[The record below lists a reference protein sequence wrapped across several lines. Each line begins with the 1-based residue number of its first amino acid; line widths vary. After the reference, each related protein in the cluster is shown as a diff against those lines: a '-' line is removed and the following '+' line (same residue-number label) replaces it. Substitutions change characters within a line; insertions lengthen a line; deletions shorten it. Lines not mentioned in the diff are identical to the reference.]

1 MDFNFF
7 EIEKNIE
14 MSQLKLEK
22 HGSKKRSIL
31 LIIKMLI
38 ILVSWLGYAKNETY
52 RDNIVPDISVNDIK
66 LSDTTAVV
74 LGYSD
79 LKYNVIEGKE
89 ELPYIIFTN
98 ENKTEVLKLYL
109 FYGTKRNEFY
119 QAEISPYDK
128 KTISNPTKYKNF
140 STESGIKLGISK
152 KNLIKIKGNNF
163 VETNHVLRYEISDY
177 EKSHFLEKYNLPIY
191 FAEYTFDQDK
201 LSKIYFG
208 FEYP

>member
-1 MDFNFF
+1 MN
-7 EIEKNIE
+7 
-14 MSQLKLEK
+14 QLKLEK
-22 HGSKKRSIL
+22 HSSRKRSIL
-31 LIIKMLI
+31 LIIKLLI
-38 ILVSWLGYAKNETY
+38 ILVSLLDCAKNETY
-52 RDNIVPDISVNDIK
+52 KENIVSDISVNDIK
-66 LSDTTAVV
+66 LSDTTVVV

-79 LKYNVIEGKE
+79 LKYNVIEIKE
-89 ELPYIIFTN
+89 ALPYAIFTN
-98 ENKTEVLKLYL
+98 ENKTEILKLYL
-109 FYGTKRNEFY
+109 FYGAKRNEFY
-119 QAEISPYDK
+119 QVEISPYDK

-152 KNLIKIKGNNF
+152 KDLVKIKGNNF
-163 VETNHVLRYEISDY
+163 TETNHVLRYEISDY

>member
-1 MDFNFF
+1 
-7 EIEKNIE
+7 

-22 HGSKKRSIL
+22 HSSRKRSIL
-31 LIIKMLI
+31 LIIKLLI
-38 ILVSWLGYAKNETY
+38 ILVSVLGCAKNETY
-52 RDNIVPDISVNDIK
+52 RDNIVPDISVNNIK
-66 LSDTTAVV
+66 LSDTAAVV
-74 LGYSD
+74 LGYND
-79 LKYNVIEGKE
+79 LKYNVIEDKE
-89 ELPYIIFTN
+89 ALPYAIFTN
-98 ENKTEVLKLYL
+98 ENKTEILKLYL
-109 FYGTKRNEFY
+109 FYGAKRNEFY

-152 KNLIKIKGNNF
+152 KDLIKIKGNNF
-163 VETNHVLRYEISDY
+163 VETNHILRYEISDY
-177 EKSHFLEKYNLPIY
+177 EKSHFLGKYNLPIY

>member
-1 MDFNFF
+1 
-7 EIEKNIE
+7 

-22 HGSKKRSIL
+22 HSSRKTSIL
-31 LIIKMLI
+31 LIIKLLI
-38 ILVSWLGYAKNETY
+38 ILVSLLGCAKNETY
-52 RDNIVPDISVNDIK
+52 KENIVPDISVNDIK
-66 LSDTTAVV
+66 LSDTTVVV

-79 LKYNVIEGKE
+79 LKYNVIEIKE
-89 ELPYIIFTN
+89 ALPYAIFTN
-98 ENKTEVLKLYL
+98 ENKTEILKLYL
-109 FYGTKRNEFY
+109 FYGTKINQFY

-128 KTISNPTKYKNF
+128 KTIPNPTKYKNF

-152 KNLIKIKGNNF
+152 KDLIKIKGNSF

-201 LSKIYFG
+201 LCKIYFG

>member
-1 MDFNFF
+1 MN
-7 EIEKNIE
+7 
-14 MSQLKLEK
+14 QLKLEK
-22 HGSKKRSIL
+22 HSSRKRSIL
-31 LIIKMLI
+31 LIIKLLI
-38 ILVSWLGYAKNETY
+38 ILVSLSGCAKNETY
-52 RDNIVPDISVNDIK
+52 RDNIVPDISVNNIK

-89 ELPYIIFTN
+89 ELPYVIFTN

-163 VETNHVLRYEISDY
+163 TETNHVLRYEISDY
-177 EKSHFLEKYNLPIY
+177 EKSHFLEKYNMPIY

-201 LSKIYFG
+201 LCKIHFG

>member
-1 MDFNFF
+1 MKTFYFV
-7 EIEKNIE
+7 
-14 MSQLKLEK
+14 
-22 HGSKKRSIL
+22 SI
-31 LIIKMLI
+31 IFMLFTNCKDT
-38 ILVSWLGYAKNETY
+38 KNETY
-52 RDNIVPDISVNDIK
+52 RENIVPDISFNDIK

-89 ELPYIIFTN
+89 ELPYVIFTN
-98 ENKTEVLKLYL
+98 ENKTEILKLYL
-109 FYGTKRNEFY
+109 FYGMKRNEFY

-128 KTISNPTKYKNF
+128 KTIPNPTKYKNF

-152 KNLIKIKGNNF
+152 KDLIKIKGNNF
-163 VETNHVLRYEISDY
+163 VETNHILRYEISDY

-191 FAEYTFDQDK
+191 FVEYTFDQDK
-201 LSKIYFG
+201 LCKIYFG

>member
-1 MDFNFF
+1 
-7 EIEKNIE
+7 

-22 HGSKKRSIL
+22 HSSRKRSIL
-31 LIIKMLI
+31 LIIKLLI
-38 ILVSWLGYAKNETY
+38 ILVSLLGCAKNETY
-52 RDNIVPDISVNDIK
+52 RDNIVPDISINDIK

-89 ELPYIIFTN
+89 ELPYVIFTN
-98 ENKTEVLKLYL
+98 ENKTEILKLYL
-109 FYGTKRNEFY
+109 FYGAKRNEFY

-152 KNLIKIKGNNF
+152 KDLIKIKGNNF
-163 VETNHVLRYEISDY
+163 VETNHILRYEISDY
-177 EKSHFLEKYNLPIY
+177 EKSHFLGKYNLPIY

>member
-1 MDFNFF
+1 MN
-7 EIEKNIE
+7 
-14 MSQLKLEK
+14 QLKLEK
-22 HGSKKRSIL
+22 HSSRKRSIL
-31 LIIKMLI
+31 LIIKLLI
-38 ILVSWLGYAKNETY
+38 ILVSVLGCAKNETY
-52 RDNIVPDISVNDIK
+52 RDNIVPDISVNNIK

-89 ELPYIIFTN
+89 ELPYVIFTN

-163 VETNHVLRYEISDY
+163 TETNHVLRYEISDY
-177 EKSHFLEKYNLPIY
+177 EKSRFLEKYNLPIY

-201 LSKIYFG
+201 LCKIH

>member
-1 MDFNFF
+1 
-7 EIEKNIE
+7 

-22 HGSKKRSIL
+22 HSGRKISIL
-31 LIIKMLI
+31 LIIKLLI
-38 ILVSWLGYAKNETY
+38 ILVSVLGCAKNETY
-52 RDNIVPDISVNDIK
+52 KDNIVPDISVDDIK

-79 LKYNVIEGKE
+79 LKYNVIEDKE
-89 ELPYIIFTN
+89 VLPYAIFTN
-98 ENKTEVLKLYL
+98 ENKTEILKLYL

-119 QAEISPYDK
+119 QVEISPYDK
-128 KTISNPTKYKNF
+128 KTVPNPTKYKNF

-152 KNLIKIKGNNF
+152 KDLIKIKGNNF
-163 VETNHVLRYEISDY
+163 VEINHVLRYEISDY
-177 EKSHFLEKYNLPIY
+177 EKSHFLGKYNLPIY

-201 LSKIYFG
+201 LCKIYFG

>member
-1 MDFNFF
+1 
-7 EIEKNIE
+7 

-22 HGSKKRSIL
+22 HSSRKRSIL
-31 LIIKMLI
+31 LIIKLLI
-38 ILVSWLGYAKNETY
+38 ILMSVLGCAKNETY
-52 RDNIVPDISVNDIK
+52 RDNIVPDISINDIK

-79 LKYNVIEGKE
+79 LKYNIIEDEE
-89 ELPYIIFTN
+89 ELPYVIFTN
-98 ENKTEVLKLYL
+98 ENKTEILKLYL
-109 FYGTKRNEFY
+109 FYGAKRNEFY
-119 QAEISPYDK
+119 QVEISPYNK
-128 KTISNPTKYKNF
+128 KTIPNPTKYANF

-152 KNLIKIKGNNF
+152 KDLIKIKGNNF
-163 VETNHVLRYEISDY
+163 TETNRVLRYEISDY

>member
-1 MDFNFF
+1 
-7 EIEKNIE
+7 

-22 HGSKKRSIL
+22 HSSRKRSIL
-31 LIIKMLI
+31 LIIKLLI
-38 ILVSWLGYAKNETY
+38 ILVSVLGCAKNETY
-52 RDNIVPDISVNDIK
+52 KENIVPDISVNNIK

-89 ELPYIIFTN
+89 ELPYVIFTN

-163 VETNHVLRYEISDY
+163 TETNHVLRYEISDY
-177 EKSHFLEKYNLPIY
+177 EKSHFLEKYNMPIY

-201 LSKIYFG
+201 LCKIHFG

>member
-1 MDFNFF
+1 MKTFYFV
-7 EIEKNIE
+7 
-14 MSQLKLEK
+14 
-22 HGSKKRSIL
+22 G
-31 LIIKMLI
+31 IIFMLFTNCKDT
-38 ILVSWLGYAKNETY
+38 KNETY

-79 LKYNVIEGKE
+79 LKYNVIEGKKA
-89 ELPYIIFTN
+89 LPYVIFTN
-98 ENKTEVLKLYL
+98 ENKTEILKLYL
-109 FYGTKRNEFY
+109 FYGAKRNEFY
-119 QAEISPYDK
+119 QAEIRPYDK

-152 KNLIKIKGNNF
+152 KDLIKIKGNNF
-163 VETNHVLRYEISDY
+163 VEINHILRYEISDY
-177 EKSHFLEKYNLPIY
+177 EKSYFLEKYNMPIY

>member
-1 MDFNFF
+1 MN
-7 EIEKNIE
+7 
-14 MSQLKLEK
+14 QLKLEK
-22 HGSKKRSIL
+22 HSGRKISIL
-31 LIIKMLI
+31 LIIKLLI
-38 ILVSWLGYAKNETY
+38 ILVSVLGCVKNEIY
-52 RDNIVPDISVNDIK
+52 KDNIVPDISVNDIK
-66 LSDTTAVV
+66 LSDTAAVV

-79 LKYNVIEGKE
+79 LKYNIIEDKE
-89 ELPYIIFTN
+89 VLPYAIFTN
-98 ENKTEVLKLYL
+98 ENKTEILKLYL

-119 QAEISPYDK
+119 QVEISPYDK
-128 KTISNPTKYKNF
+128 KTVPNPTKYKNF

-152 KNLIKIKGNNF
+152 KDLIKIKGNNF

>member
-1 MDFNFF
+1 MN
-7 EIEKNIE
+7 
-14 MSQLKLEK
+14 QLKLEK
-22 HGSKKRSIL
+22 HSGRKISIL
-31 LIIKMLI
+31 LIIKLLI
-38 ILVSWLGYAKNETY
+38 ILVSVLGCVKNETY
-52 RDNIVPDISVNDIK
+52 KDNIVPDISVNDIK
-66 LSDTTAVV
+66 LSDTAAVV

-79 LKYNVIEGKE
+79 LKYNIIEDKE
-89 ELPYIIFTN
+89 VLPYAIFTN
-98 ENKTEVLKLYL
+98 ENKTEILKLYL

-119 QAEISPYDK
+119 QVEISPYDK
-128 KTISNPTKYKNF
+128 KTVPNPTKYKNF

-152 KNLIKIKGNNF
+152 KDLIKIKGNNF

-201 LSKIYFG
+201 LCKIYFG

>member
-1 MDFNFF
+1 MN
-7 EIEKNIE
+7 
-14 MSQLKLEK
+14 QLKLEK
-22 HGSKKRSIL
+22 HSGRKISIL
-31 LIIKMLI
+31 LIIKLLI
-38 ILVSWLGYAKNETY
+38 ILVSVLGCAKNETY
-52 RDNIVPDISVNDIK
+52 KDNIVPDISVNDIK
-66 LSDTTAVV
+66 LSDTTTVV

-79 LKYNVIEGKE
+79 LKYNVIEDKE
-89 ELPYIIFTN
+89 ALPYAVFTN
-98 ENKTEVLKLYL
+98 ENKTETLKLYL

-128 KTISNPTKYKNF
+128 RTIPNPTKYKNF

-152 KNLIKIKGNNF
+152 KDLIKIKGNNF
-163 VETNHVLRYEISDY
+163 TETNHVLQYEISEY
-177 EKSHFLEKYNLPIY
+177 EKSRFLEKYNLPIY

>member
-1 MDFNFF
+1 MKTFYFV
-7 EIEKNIE
+7 
-14 MSQLKLEK
+14 
-22 HGSKKRSIL
+22 G
-31 LIIKMLI
+31 IIFMLFTNCKDT
-38 ILVSWLGYAKNETY
+38 KNETY

-89 ELPYIIFTN
+89 ELPYVIFTN
-98 ENKTEVLKLYL
+98 ENKTNRVMI
-109 FYGTKRNEFY
+109 F
-119 QAEISPYDK
+119 
-128 KTISNPTKYKNF
+128 
-140 STESGIKLGISK
+140 TESGIKLGISK
-152 KNLIKIKGNNF
+152 KDLIKIKGNNF

-201 LSKIYFG
+201 LSKIYSG

>member
-1 MDFNFF
+1 MN
-7 EIEKNIE
+7 
-14 MSQLKLEK
+14 QLKLEK
-22 HGSKKRSIL
+22 HSGRKRSIL
-31 LIIKMLI
+31 LIIKLLI
-38 ILVSWLGYAKNETY
+38 ILVSVLGCAKNETY

-89 ELPYIIFTN
+89 ELPYVIFTN

-109 FYGTKRNEFY
+109 FYGTKRNELY

-128 KTISNPTKYKNF
+128 KTISNPIKYKNF
-140 STESGIKLGISK
+140 FTESGIKLGISK
-152 KNLIKIKGNNF
+152 KDLIKIKGNNF

-177 EKSHFLEKYNLPIY
+177 EKSHFLKKYNLPIY

>member
-1 MDFNFF
+1 MN
-7 EIEKNIE
+7 
-14 MSQLKLEK
+14 QLKLEK
-22 HGSKKRSIL
+22 HSGRKISIL
-31 LIIKMLI
+31 LIIKLLI
-38 ILVSWLGYAKNETY
+38 ILVSVLGCAKNETY
-52 RDNIVPDISVNDIK
+52 KDNIVPDISVNDIK

-79 LKYNVIEGKE
+79 LKYNVIEDKE
-89 ELPYIIFTN
+89 ELPYVIFTN
-98 ENKTEVLKLYL
+98 ENKTEILKLYL
-109 FYGTKRNEFY
+109 FYGTKKNEFY

-128 KTISNPTKYKNF
+128 KIVPNPTKYANF

-152 KNLIKIKGNNF
+152 KDLIKIKGNNF

-177 EKSHFLEKYNLPIY
+177 EKSHFLEKYNMPIY

>member
-1 MDFNFF
+1 
-7 EIEKNIE
+7 

-22 HGSKKRSIL
+22 HSGRKRSIL
-31 LIIKMLI
+31 LIIKLLI
-38 ILVSWLGYAKNETY
+38 ILVSVLGCAKNETY
-52 RDNIVPDISVNDIK
+52 KENIVPDISVNDIK

-89 ELPYIIFTN
+89 ELPYVIFTN
-98 ENKTEVLKLYL
+98 ENKTEILKLYL

-163 VETNHVLRYEISDY
+163 TETNHVLRYEISDY
-177 EKSHFLEKYNLPIY
+177 EKSHFLEKYNMPIY

-201 LSKIYFG
+201 LCKIHFG

>member
-1 MDFNFF
+1 MN
-7 EIEKNIE
+7 
-14 MSQLKLEK
+14 QLKLEK
-22 HGSKKRSIL
+22 HSGRKISIL
-31 LIIKMLI
+31 LIIKLLI
-38 ILVSWLGYAKNETY
+38 ILVSVLGCAKNETY
-52 RDNIVPDISVNDIK
+52 KDNIVPDISVNDIK
-66 LSDTTAVV
+66 LSDTTTVV

-79 LKYNVIEGKE
+79 LKYNVIEDKE
-89 ELPYIIFTN
+89 ELPYVIFTN
-98 ENKTEVLKLYL
+98 ENKTEILKLYL
-109 FYGTKRNEFY
+109 FYGTKKNEFY

-128 KTISNPTKYKNF
+128 KIVPNPTKYANF

-152 KNLIKIKGNNF
+152 KDLIKIKGNNF

>member
-1 MDFNFF
+1 
-7 EIEKNIE
+7 

-22 HGSKKRSIL
+22 HSSRKRSIL
-31 LIIKMLI
+31 PIIKLLI
-38 ILVSWLGYAKNETY
+38 ILVSVLGCAKNETY
-52 RDNIVPDISVNDIK
+52 RDNIVPDISVNNIK

-89 ELPYIIFTN
+89 ELPYVIFTN

-128 KTISNPTKYKNF
+128 KTISNPTKYKSF

-163 VETNHVLRYEISDY
+163 TETNHVLRYEISDY
-177 EKSHFLEKYNLPIY
+177 EKSHFLEKYNMPIY

-201 LSKIYFG
+201 LCKIHFG

>member
-1 MDFNFF
+1 MN
-7 EIEKNIE
+7 
-14 MSQLKLEK
+14 QLKLEK
-22 HGSKKRSIL
+22 HSGRKRSIL
-31 LIIKMLI
+31 LIIKLLI
-38 ILVSWLGYAKNETY
+38 ILVSVLGCAKNETY
-52 RDNIVPDISVNDIK
+52 RDNIVPDISVNNIK

-89 ELPYIIFTN
+89 ELPYVIFTN

-163 VETNHVLRYEISDY
+163 TETNHVLRYEISDY
-177 EKSHFLEKYNLPIY
+177 EKSHFLEKYNMPIY

-201 LSKIYFG
+201 LCKIHFG

>member
-1 MDFNFF
+1 MKKYQTN
-7 EIEKNIE
+7 
-14 MSQLKLEK
+14 QLKLEK
-22 HGSKKRSIL
+22 HSGRKRSIL
-31 LIIKMLI
+31 LIIKLLI
-38 ILVSWLGYAKNETY
+38 ILVSLLGCAKNETY
-52 RDNIVPDISVNDIK
+52 RDNIVPDISINDIK

-79 LKYNVIEGKE
+79 LKYNIIEDKE
-89 ELPYIIFTN
+89 VLPYAIFTN
-98 ENKTEVLKLYL
+98 ENKTEILKLYL

-152 KNLIKIKGNNF
+152 KDLIKIKGNNF
-163 VETNHVLRYEISDY
+163 VETNHILRYEISDY
-177 EKSHFLEKYNLPIY
+177 ENSHFLEKYNLPIY

-201 LSKIYFG
+201 LCKIYFG

>member
-1 MDFNFF
+1 MN
-7 EIEKNIE
+7 
-14 MSQLKLEK
+14 QLKLEK
-22 HGSKKRSIL
+22 HSSRKRSIL
-31 LIIKMLI
+31 LIIKLLI
-38 ILVSWLGYAKNETY
+38 ILVSLLDCAKNETY
-52 RDNIVPDISVNDIK
+52 KENIVSDISVNDIK

-79 LKYNVIEGKE
+79 LKYNIIEDKE
-89 ELPYIIFTN
+89 VLPYAIFTN
-98 ENKTEVLKLYL
+98 ENKTEILKLYL
-109 FYGTKRNEFY
+109 FYGAKRNEFY
-119 QAEISPYDK
+119 QVEISPYDK

-152 KNLIKIKGNNF
+152 KDLIKIKGNNF
-163 VETNHVLRYEISDY
+163 IETNHVLRYEISDY